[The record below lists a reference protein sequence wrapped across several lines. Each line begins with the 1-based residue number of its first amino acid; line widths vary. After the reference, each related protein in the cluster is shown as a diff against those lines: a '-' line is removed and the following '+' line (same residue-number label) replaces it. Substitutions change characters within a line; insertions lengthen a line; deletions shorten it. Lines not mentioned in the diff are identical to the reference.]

1 MKKVTVEVKSV
12 AEVKSLLADGYELLY
27 WSYWVGSPKTT
38 TYTLQKT
45 EH

>member
-1 MKKVTVEVKSV
+1 MKKVTVKSV
-12 AEVKSLLADGYELLY
+12 AEVKRLLADGYELIY
-27 WSYWVGSPKTT
+27 WSYWVSNPKTT

>member
-1 MKKVTVEVKSV
+1 MKKVTVKSVGEVKR
-12 AEVKSLLADGYELLY
+12 LLTDGYELIY
-27 WSYWVGSPKTT
+27 WSYWAGSPETI

>member
-1 MKKVTVEVKSV
+1 MKKVTVKSV
-12 AEVKSLLADGYELLY
+12 AEVKQLLTDGYELIY
-27 WSYWVGSPKTT
+27 WSYWSGNPKTM